1 MKEYYGPGVA
11 LFGRHPPHFSSGVY
25 MDAHLQP
32 LIGNN
37 WQMKGTQKRVE
48 DARQNRKTYC
58 FGAIDL
64 ETGRV
69 TCSLK
74 DRKRSGEFV
83 EFLKA
88 LRRKYRGL
96 LIHLVLDNFSIHKSR
111 EVKKYLERHP
121 GIFEFHFLPT
131 YSPWLNPMETV
142 WREVK
147 AAVCR
152 NKFHGTI
159 ENLKRAIRKYFLGHT
174 VHKGALRAA
183 A

>member
-1 MKEYYGPGVA
+1 MFLYQ
-11 LFGRHPPHFSSGVY
+11 
-25 MDAHLQP
+25 DQTDIHLQP
-32 LIGNN
+32 LVGNH
-37 WQMKGTQKRVE
+37 WQMKGTQERIE

-58 FGAIDL
+58 FGAIDIL
-64 ETGRV
+64 TGRV

-74 DRKRSGEFV
+74 DHKRSGEFI
-83 EFLKA
+83 EFLEA
-88 LRRKYRGL
+88 LRRKYEGL
-96 LIHLVLDNFSIHKSR
+96 VIHMALDNFSIHTSR
-111 EVKKYLERHP
+111 KVQDYLKRRP
-121 GIFEFHFLPT
+121 GVFKFHFLPT

-159 ENLKRAIRKYFLGHT
+159 ENLKRAIRKYFLCHA
-174 VHKGALRAA
+174 VHEGALRAA

>member
-1 MKEYYGPGVA
+1 MKQEFEQGRRPGEVLLYA
-11 LFGRHPPHFSSGVY
+11 DQSDL
-25 MDAHLQP
+25 HLQP

-37 WQMKGTQKRVE
+37 WQMKGTQNRVP
-48 DARQNRKTYC
+48 DARQNRKAYC
-58 FGAIDL
+58 FGAIDFM
-64 ETGRV
+64 TGRV

-83 EFLKA
+83 EFLEA
-88 LRRKYRGL
+88 LRKKYRGL
-96 LIHLVLDNFSIHKSR
+96 LVHLVLDNFSIHTSR
-111 EVKKYLERHP
+111 EVKQYLERRP
-121 GIFEFHFLPT
+121 GVFEFHFLPT

-142 WREVK
+142 WSQMK

-159 ENLKRAIRKYFLGHT
+159 ENLKQAVRRYFLHCA
-174 VHKGALRAA
+174 VHEGALRAA